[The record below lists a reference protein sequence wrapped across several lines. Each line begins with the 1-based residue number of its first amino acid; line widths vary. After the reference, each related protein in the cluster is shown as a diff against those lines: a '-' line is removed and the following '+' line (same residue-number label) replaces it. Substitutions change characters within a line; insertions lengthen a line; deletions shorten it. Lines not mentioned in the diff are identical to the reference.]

1 MHAFITNFTNN
12 QINIMMLTRLNIY
25 YLMMII
31 ITIDNWY
38 QPDFRQVLHF
48 FNSFTTRWRKSP
60 KPWSKSRDWVYIDID
75 TVLTFWEHS
84 THQDKAKTNFGL
96 RSYILRSCVSL
107 EWVEQLVEEQ
117 ETRQWCWSKTCGN
130 LYIYIVACLCCLV
143 LVLAQVATRTWP

>member
-48 FNSFTTRWRKSP
+48 F
-60 KPWSKSRDWVYIDID
+60 I
-75 TVLTFWEHS
+75 L
-84 THQDKAKTNFGL
+84 L
-96 RSYILRSCVSL
+96 RHDEESLRNHEANQEIGYILISTL
-107 EWVEQLVEEQ
+107 F
-117 ETRQWCWSKTCGN
+117 
-130 LYIYIVACLCCLV
+130 
-143 LVLAQVATRTWP
+143 